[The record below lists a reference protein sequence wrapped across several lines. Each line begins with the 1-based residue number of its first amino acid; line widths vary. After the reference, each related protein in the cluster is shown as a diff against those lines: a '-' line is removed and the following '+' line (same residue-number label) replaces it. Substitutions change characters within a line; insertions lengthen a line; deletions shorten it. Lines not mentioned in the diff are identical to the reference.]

1 MAYAIGQKQLDSIQ
15 EILADD
21 LIEIGAHLVMLIDI
35 AGNIIATLDN
45 GNCQYDVYSLAALAA
60 GNYGAVSTMAKILGE
75 EEFSLLFNKGQHEH
89 MHFSKVSDDF
99 LLITIFGNTT
109 SLGFLRLNVLKAT
122 EKLKLLL

>member
-1 MAYAIGQKQLDSIQ
+1 MAYAIGQKQLDKIQ

-45 GNCQYDVYSLAALAA
+45 GKCQYDVFSLAALAA

-109 SLGFLRLNVLKAT
+109 SLGYLRLNVLKAN